1 MVNHNKL
8 KGLMVER
15 GLKVEELAKRLN
27 LSRQSTSDKINGR
40 RSISL
45 IEAMTISEALGMSKE
60 ERDAIF
66 FADNVKCEATR

>member
-1 MVNHNKL
+1 MVNHSKL

-15 GLKVEELAKRLN
+15 GLKVDELARGLK
-27 LSRQSTSDKINGR
+27 LSRQSVSDKINGR

-45 IEAMTISEALGMSKE
+45 LEAAYISHALGMSSE

-66 FADNVKCEATR
+66 FSEPVKSEAT

>member
-60 ERDAIF
+60 ERDAVF
-66 FADNVKCEATR
+66 FADNVKYEAT

>member
-1 MVNHNKL
+1 MVNHSKL

-15 GLKVEELAKRLN
+15 GLKVEELARGLK
-27 LSRQSTSDKINGR
+27 LSRQSVSDKINGR

-45 IEAMTISEALGMSKE
+45 LEAAYISHALGMSSE

-66 FADNVKCEATR
+66 FSESVKSEAT

>member
-15 GLKVEELAKRLN
+15 GLKVDELAKRLN

-45 IEAMTISEALGMSKE
+45 IEAMTISEALEMSKE

>member
-15 GLKVEELAKRLN
+15 GLKVEELAKGLK
-27 LSRQSTSDKINGR
+27 LSRQSVSDKINGR

-45 IEAMTISEALGMSKE
+45 VEAAYISHALGMSSE

-66 FADNVKCEATR
+66 FSEPVKSEVT

>member
-1 MVNHNKL
+1 MINHSKL

-15 GLKVEELAKRLN
+15 GLKVEELAKGLN
-27 LSRQSTSDKINGR
+27 LSRQSVSDKINGR

-45 IEAMTISEALGMSKE
+45 LEAAYISHALGMNSE

-66 FADNVKCEATR
+66 FTDAVKQETT

>member
-1 MVNHNKL
+1 MVNHSKL

-15 GLKVEELAKRLN
+15 GLKVEELARGLK
-27 LSRQSTSDKINGR
+27 LSRQSVSDKINGR

-45 IEAMTISEALGMSKE
+45 LEAAYISHALGMSSE

-66 FADNVKCEATR
+66 FSEPVKPEAT

>member
-15 GLKVEELAKRLN
+15 GLKVEELAKGLK
-27 LSRQSTSDKINGR
+27 LSRQSVSDKINGR

-45 IEAMTISEALGMSKE
+45 VEAAYISHALGMSSE

-66 FADNVKCEATR
+66 FSEPVKSEAT

>member
-15 GLKVEELAKRLN
+15 GLKVEELARGLK
-27 LSRQSTSDKINGR
+27 LSRQSVSDKINGR

-45 IEAMTISEALGMSKE
+45 VEAAYISHALGMSSE

-66 FADNVKCEATR
+66 FSEPVKSEAT

>member
-1 MVNHNKL
+1 MVNHSKL

-15 GLKVEELAKRLN
+15 GLKVEELARGLK
-27 LSRQSTSDKINGR
+27 LSRQSVSDKINGR

-45 IEAMTISEALGMSKE
+45 LEAAYISHALGMSSE

-66 FADNVKCEATR
+66 FSEPVKSEAT

>member
-15 GLKVEELAKRLN
+15 GLKVDELAKRLN

-40 RSISL
+40 RSISQ
-45 IEAMTISEALGMSKE
+45 ALGMSKE
-60 ERDAIF
+60 GRDAIF
-66 FADNVKCEATR
+66 FADNVKYEATR